1 MAETHD
7 PGPEPESMYDS
18 DMAVYLAEP
27 WNAKTDTIRRT
38 IAVMKAWAQEGT

>member
-18 DMAVYLAEP
+18 ETAVNLAEP
-27 WNAKTDTIRRT
+27 WDEKTDTIRRT
-38 IAVMKAWAQEGT
+38 IAVMKTWAQEGT